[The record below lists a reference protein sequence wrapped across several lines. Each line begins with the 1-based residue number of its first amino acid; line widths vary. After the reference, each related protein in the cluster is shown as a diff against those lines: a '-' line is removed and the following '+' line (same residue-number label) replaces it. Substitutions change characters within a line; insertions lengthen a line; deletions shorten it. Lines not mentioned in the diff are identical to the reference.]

1 MIDYLRVPLSFQF
14 AFGFCQSLLCVWSEM
29 RGVFAHSSLDQV
41 GMRVKTGVCP
51 KGVRGLCELS
61 CADLN
66 ITYALMLS

>member
-1 MIDYLRVPLSFQF
+1 
-14 AFGFCQSLLCVWSEM
+14 M